1 MLRAAELI
9 ANPMTDQVIIGL
21 ASYPNE
27 TGAGQLGHQLVTEGL
42 AACVTRVPGARSTY
56 VWQGTVQEQAE
67 VLLLI
72 KTTTG
77 RLPTLKARLRE
88 LHPYELPELVI
99 LPVTD
104 GNEPYLAWVAD
115 TVRAG
120 IASQARETAA
130 PPATMSGAAPAP
142 QPEIKP

>member
-1 MLRAAELI
+1 MLRAAERI
-9 ANPMTDQVIIGL
+9 SNPMTEQVIIGL
-21 ASYPNE
+21 SSYPDE

-56 VWQGTVQEQAE
+56 AWQGSVQDAAE
-67 VLLLI
+67 VLLII
-72 KTTTG
+72 KTTAE
-77 RLPTLKARLRE
+77 RLPALKSRLRA
-88 LHPYELPELVI
+88 LHPYEVPELLT

-104 GNEPYLAWVAD
+104 GNEPYLQWVAD

-120 IASQARETAA
+120 IASEARTAA
-130 PPATMSGAAPAP
+130 PPATPGAAPAP